1 MSEPGT
7 ESDSA
12 APTSGS
18 GARPQPRYSAPVY
31 GQPSPYGQQQQ
42 PYGQQQQ
49 QYGQQQYPAGPYS
62 ESPYSDV
69 PPPFMPVPVQRFY
82 FDVELTGDQLDQC
95 DTAVDRV
102 LDRELAPLATKLAVA
117 NERLFDQY
125 DRLSAEASLRLNA
138 ALPLA
143 LLFGVLAARLSWF
156 FLLGIPAAVLL
167 AWQGLVRMRS
177 ANDLLMQSVITKAV
191 ESSEVA
197 GIVRYVIREQ
207 HAHREPG

>member
-7 ESDSA
+7 ESPSA

-18 GARPQPRYSAPVY
+18 GAHAQPRYSPPVY
-31 GQPSPYGQQQQ
+31 GQPSPYGQQS
-42 PYGQQQQ
+42 
-49 QYGQQQYPAGPYS
+49 YGQQQYPASPYS
-62 ESPYSDV
+62 ESAYADFA
-69 PPPFMPVPVQRFY
+69 PPFMPVPVRFY
-82 FDVELTGDQLDQC
+82 YDVELTGDQLNQC
-95 DTAVDRV
+95 ETAVDRV
-102 LDRELAPLATKLAVA
+102 LQRELAALATKLAVA

-156 FLLGIPAAVLL
+156 FLFGIPAAVLL

-177 ANDLLMQSVITKAV
+177 ANDLLMQSVITKTV

-207 HAHREPG
+207 HGHREQG